1 MVVFVSEEILLGFLE
16 RYHGVIVTVLG
27 EVAVPGNDRLHD
39 GFEALVTP
47 TQILRARSGWLAVSR
62 VSCI

>member
-47 TQILRARSGWLAVSR
+47 TQILRARSG
-62 VSCI
+62 